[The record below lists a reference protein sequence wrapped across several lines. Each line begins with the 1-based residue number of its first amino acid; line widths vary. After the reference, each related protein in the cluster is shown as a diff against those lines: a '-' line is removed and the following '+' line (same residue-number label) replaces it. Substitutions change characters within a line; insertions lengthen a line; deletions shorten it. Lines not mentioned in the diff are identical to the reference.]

1 MIFSTQKNLC
11 DSGIAKAAVGAKVMT
26 ESVAFDTSFDMASQR
41 YNVGL
46 VYGVGGDVRVR
57 RSTRVLAWV

>member
-1 MIFSTQKNLC
+1 M
-11 DSGIAKAAVGAKVMT
+11 GAKVMM

-57 RSTRVLAWV
+57 RSTRALAWV